1 MRQQYEIKY
10 PSREYTL
17 SNGEKKT
24 FWTTHGSIWVDEDK
38 KAMSVKID
46 SLPVGDKFTGYF
58 KAFPFVPKH
67 QQQKKTAYEGLPS
80 DDSFDELGDTPF

>member
-1 MRQQYEIKY
+1 MRQQFEIKY
-10 PSREYTL
+10 PTREYTL

-38 KAMSVKID
+38 KSMSVKID

-58 KAFPFVPKH
+58 KAFPYVPKN
-67 QQQKKTAYEGLPS
+67 QQKQKPNYDGLPA
-80 DDSFDELGDTPF
+80 DEDFNDTPF

>member
-58 KAFPFVPKH
+58 KAFPFDPKH
-67 QQQKKTAYEGLPS
+67 KQKQKPSYEGLPA
-80 DDSFDELGDTPF
+80 DDDLDTPF